1 GRPYWFPDYLADLDA
16 LLARYSSDEPARL
29 VGASMGGNVACLYAG
44 TRPQRVARVVTLEGL
59 GLAPTDPAEAPQ
71 RLRSWLEQLAEGA
84 GVRHYPDFDTLAARL
99 RRDNPRLDAARA
111 DFLARHL
118 GRHRD
123 GGGVELCADPCH
135 KLVNPILYRLEEVKA
150 CWRNVAAPV
159 LWVTGRDSPLVRRF
173 IAHDDDYRSRLDCFR
188 DVREIVVEEAGHNLH
203 YEQPERVARLLEDFI
218 AATDHDD
225 VSGLAEAQAAAQE
238 LGVRLVRGV
247 EISVTWQD
255 STVHVVGL
263 DIDPDEPVLQA
274 GLASIRA
281 GRAGR
286 AQRMA
291 QALAGAGIRGALEG
305 AQRFAANPDLLSRTH
320 FARFL
325 VEQGIARD
333 VRSVFDHYL
342 KRGKPG
348 YVAHRWATLE
358 QALDWIHGAGGI
370 AVVAHPGRY
379 RLGSAALDELFSRFC
394 DLRGEAVEVM
404 SGSHTVQQSRAF
416 ARVAR
421 RFGLLASR
429 ASDFHAP
436 QESPV
441 DLGRTL
447 PLPDDL
453 PPVWQR
459 LM

>member
-1 GRPYWFPDYLADLDA
+1 VDLHCHSTVSDGVLA
-16 LLARYSSDEPARL
+16 PAA
-29 VGASMGGNVACLYAG
+29 V
-44 TRPQRVARVVTLEGL
+44 VAR
-59 GLAPTDPAEAPQ
+59 
-71 RLRSWLEQLAEGA
+71 
-84 GVRHYPDFDTLAARL
+84 AAA
-99 RRDNPRLDAARA
+99 N
-111 DFLARHL
+111 
-118 GRHRD
+118 
-123 GGGVELCADPCH
+123 GVELLA
-135 KLVNPILYRLEEVKA
+135 L
-150 CWRNVAAPV
+150 
-159 LWVTGRDSPLVRRF
+159 
-173 IAHDDDYRSRLDCFR
+173 
-188 DVREIVVEEAGHNLH
+188 
-203 YEQPERVARLLEDFI
+203 
-218 AATDHDD
+218 TDHDD
-225 VSGLAEAQAAAQE
+225 VSGLAAAQTAAQA

-255 STVHVVGL
+255 STVHIVGL
-263 DIDPDEPVLQA
+263 DVDPDEPALQA

-291 QALAGAGIRGALEG
+291 QALAEAGIRGALEG

-348 YVAHRWATLE
+348 YVAHRWTTLE

-379 RLGSAALDELFSRFC
+379 RLGSAVLGELFSRFR
-394 DLRGEAVEVM
+394 DLGGEAVEVM

-416 ARVAR
+416 ARIAR